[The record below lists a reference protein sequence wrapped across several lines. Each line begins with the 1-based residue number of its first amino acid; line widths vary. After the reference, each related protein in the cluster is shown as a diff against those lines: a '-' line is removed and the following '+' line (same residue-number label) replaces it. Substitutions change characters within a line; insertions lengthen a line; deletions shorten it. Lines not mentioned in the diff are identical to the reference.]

1 MFCENKEHEQ
11 LKLFSFYKSLKPEV
25 KKLIASSWAPS
36 FFKKI
41 FMNIDESKFKDMYS
55 DKSSR
60 PNKPVNTLVGLEIIK
75 QLFNYTDN
83 ELILAF
89 HTDFCVMHALGL
101 ESPGEMSL
109 SPRTLYYFREN
120 LVKYD
125 TEHGT
130 SLLKEVLKD
139 ISLDLIGEFDLDLS
153 LQRMDSSM
161 IEANIKRLTRLN
173 LFVKVVHNFLKTLQ
187 KDDLADLPQDLQSLL
202 KRKNLDISYK
212 LKDEQAK
219 EKLSQLAEYVSL
231 LFDKFKDDHRYKEG
245 EELKNLKRLL
255 EEHLNITAGPSPE
268 IELKE
273 LEDIP
278 SGSLQNPSDP
288 DATYRKKQ
296 GKHKGYVGNF
306 AETCSKENSF
316 QVITEVEVM
325 PNNTP
330 DTELLYSSLDDEHSL
345 VSQATDVQT
354 DGGYGGE
361 GPEEKCSQHGI
372 HLHVTG
378 MTGPKEV
385 KRNQNLADVVIANGV
400 FKECPAGNKPYKQ
413 WYKEEKQYY
422 GGRFKTEVC
431 EGCPQLSKCFVM
443 KRKNFFGYGFK
454 KREHEVKKKRRELK
468 DPEYRIFLNGRAGVE
483 SLVYMIFFKSGKRT
497 RLRGLSRVRNSIIC
511 RAIGINLLRLLN
523 HTRNDNRTRR
533 IKALSLPFL
542 TIFAYIRQ
550 LWLNIFKFPSINFRF
565 GNISRK
571 SPLMAFK

>member
-1 MFCENKEHEQ
+1 MFCENNKHEQ
-11 LKLFSFYKSLKPEV
+11 LKLFSFYKNLSPEV
-25 KKLIASSWAPS
+25 KKLIASSWAPT
-36 FFKKI
+36 FFEKI
-41 FMNIDESKFKDMYS
+41 FMNIDESKFKGMYS
-55 DKSSR
+55 HKSSR

-83 ELILAF
+83 ELILSF
-89 HTDFCVMHALGL
+89 HTDFCVMYALGL
-101 ESPGEMSL
+101 ENPGEMSL

-120 LVKYD
+120 LIKYD
-125 TEHGT
+125 IEHDT

-139 ISLDLIGEFDLDLS
+139 ISLDLIGEFKLDLS

-173 LFVKVVHNFLKTLQ
+173 LFVKVIHNFLKVLQ
-187 KDDLADLPQDLQSLL
+187 QHDLAALPQDLQSLL
-202 KRKNLDISYK
+202 NQENLDLSHK
-212 LKDEQAK
+212 LKNEEAK
-219 EKLSQLAEYVSL
+219 DKLSQMAEYAYL
-231 LFDKFKDDHRYKEG
+231 LFEHFRKIRRYRTKKQFKD
-245 EELKNLKRLL
+245 LKRLVGD
-255 EEHLNITAGPSPE
+255 HLNITGGPSPE

-273 LEDIP
+273 LKDIP

-316 QVITEVEVM
+316 QVITEVEVR

-330 DTELLYSSLDDEHSL
+330 DTELLYSSLDDENSL

-361 GPEEKCSQHGI
+361 GPEEKCSHHGI
-372 HLHVTG
+372 NLHVTG

-413 WYKEEKQYY
+413 WYNEEKQYY

-431 EGCPQLSKCFVM
+431 EGCPQRSECFVM
-443 KRKNFFGYGFK
+443 KKKNFFSYGFK
-454 KREHEVKKKRRELK
+454 KREYEVKKKRRELK
-468 DPEYRIFLNGRAGVE
+468 DPEYRKFLNRRAGVE
-483 SLVYMIFFKSGKRT
+483 SLVYMFFCKSGKRT

-511 RAIGINLLRLLN
+511 RAIGINLLRSLN
-523 HTRNDNRTRR
+523 YTRN
-533 IKALSLPFL
+533 KALSLPFSI
-542 TIFAYIRQ
+542 IFVNIRQ
-550 LWLNIFKFPSINFRF
+550 LWLNIFKYQSINFRF
-565 GNISRK
+565 VNISRK
-571 SPLMAFK
+571 FLITVFK